1 MRSSICERPTCKPR
15 YAEFSCRLA
24 KIAQTAQNKRETGN
38 VIFAMATLIRVK
50 AAVRRDFFKS
60 LLHFCKFLVNPSSI
74 SKLTTSSENQR
85 TDTLTLY
92 FSYGNIVNFSRTSRI
107 HLYLKKNYSKRH
119 SKQCAAKNAKNL
131 PFPCGTWT
139 PYNTPIPRP
148 TPLTTPNDCVIDS
161 RNFAQLRN
169 KFPFAYNGMPHIYP
183 QNCPFLRHPDPV
195 SRFARVHP
203 SDRETDRPTDG
214 LGDRSVPRPAYAL
227 RAAAAGRTIL
237 DGSISSTWTPLCK
250 VADGDACVVASQR
263 PVLASTMSSMTPCRR
278 YVMQHSQS
286 CSHSLSQMFCAIPP
300 PEFHRYSACGRAMT

>member
-107 HLYLKKNYSKRH
+107 HLYLKKTTQNAIQSNVRRKTPKISH
-119 SKQCAAKNAKNL
+119 SLAAR
-131 PFPCGTWT
+131 G
-139 PYNTPIPRP
+139 
-148 TPLTTPNDCVIDS
+148 
-161 RNFAQLRN
+161 
-169 KFPFAYNGMPHIYP
+169 PHITHLSHGPLHSPP
-183 QNCPFLRHPDPV
+183 QMTAWSIHAISHNYATNSHLLTMGCPTFTPKTV
-195 SRFARVHP
+195 P
-203 SDRETDRPTDG
+203 SSGTQIQSAVLPEYTLQTERQTDRPMG
-214 LGDRSVPRPAYAL
+214 
-227 RAAAAGRTIL
+227 
-237 DGSISSTWTPLCK
+237 
-250 VADGDACVVASQR
+250 
-263 PVLASTMSSMTPCRR
+263 
-278 YVMQHSQS
+278 
-286 CSHSLSQMFCAIPP
+286 
-300 PEFHRYSACGRAMT
+300 